1 MIVRGGGSAIVAAL
15 YGLLNEQIYSVPRDV
30 AIDQK
35 IALDNDRFLFCAG
48 VLRPKSI
55 DEQTDA
61 ELEEGYRV
69 NLWQVTDD
77 CERILSAN
85 DKARICVI
93 GSESAY
99 NGSYDGVYADAK
111 RSVHGYVERKQLKP
125 GQQIVCIS
133 PGPIEDCGQFIRRLD
148 TWRTDERRARH
159 PQKRFLKAIEVARLV
174 HFVLYVDDGYLSNV
188 VIRLNGGE
196 HTTQRT

>member
-1 MIVRGGGSAIVAAL
+1 MIAIRGAGSKIVQEL
-15 YGLLNEQIYSVPRDV
+15 YNIAQDQFVGVDRNKVMPV
-30 AIDQK
+30 A
-35 IALDNDRFLFCAG
+35 DRYLFCAG
-48 VLRPKSI
+48 LLRPKSR
-55 DEQTDA
+55 DEQTDS

-77 CERILSAN
+77 CDRIFSAQE
-85 DKARICVI
+85 KARVCVI

-99 NGSYDGVYADAK
+99 TGSFDGVYADAK
-111 RSVHGYVERKQLKP
+111 RSLHRYVEQKKLKP

-133 PGPIEDCGQFIRRLD
+133 PGVIEDCGMALRRCD
-148 TWRTDERRARH
+148 TWRLDERKARH

-174 HFVLYVDDGYLSNV
+174 KFCLYEDRGYLSNV

-196 HTTQRT
+196 HTI

>member
-1 MIVRGGGSAIVAAL
+1 MIAVRGGGSEIAKALLPLINDSCVAI
-15 YGLLNEQIYSVPRDV
+15 PRDRPMPTD
-30 AIDQK
+30 AE
-35 IALDNDRFLFCAG
+35 RYLFCAG
-48 VLRPKSI
+48 VLRSKSR

-99 NGSYDGVYADAK
+99 NGSFDGVYADAK

-133 PGPIEDCGQFIRRLD
+133 PGPIENCGQFTRRTD
-148 TWRTDERRARH
+148 TWRLDERKARH

-174 HFVLYVDDGYLSNV
+174 RFCLYEDEGYLSNV

-196 HTTQRT
+196 HTI

>member
-1 MIVRGGGSAIVAAL
+1 LIAVRGGGSAIVKAL
-15 YGLLNEQIYSVPRDV
+15 RPMVTEWLVVQPRGHDMPIC
-30 AIDQK
+30 A
-35 IALDNDRFLFCAG
+35 DRFLFCAG
-48 VLRPKSI
+48 VLRSKSR

-61 ELEEGYRV
+61 EIEEGYRV

-77 CERILSAN
+77 CERILSEN

-99 NGSYDGVYADAK
+99 TGSFDGVYADAK
-111 RSVHGYVERKQLKP
+111 RSLHRYVEQKKLKP

-133 PGPIEDCGQFIRRLD
+133 PGPIEDCGQFTRRLD
-148 TWRTDERRARH
+148 TWRTDERMARH

-174 HFVLYVDDGYLSNV
+174 HFVLYVDEGYLSNV